1 MDNSDIEK
9 MWKKGFQ
16 HQKVNIN
23 QEQMN
28 KIMKGKSKNLVGR
41 IKTTAKI
48 DHYSTPILAALIL
61 TPTFYF
67 EYYVLG
73 TVIALVLLGL
83 FIQNSIMLKKLDKV
97 EFKDS
102 TLIYLT
108 EFRAFINYMKRYYTR
123 LLAVGAPFLTVPAF
137 LLGFQ
142 LSGASYENLWFSEN
156 MAVNA
161 GLVVVYLIFSGL
173 AAICF
178 YHLGTK
184 VLYGKKLRKLNEMIA
199 DLEAGTGIQQ
209 TGIQ

>member
-9 MWKKGFQ
+9 MWKAGFQ
-16 HQKVNIN
+16 HQKVNFS

-28 KIMKGKSKNLVGR
+28 TIMKGKSKNLIGR

-61 TPTFYF
+61 IPTFYY

-83 FIQNSIMLKKLDKV
+83 FIQNSIMLKKLEKV

-102 TLIYLT
+102 TLSYLT

-123 LLAVGAPFLTVPAF
+123 LLAFGAPFITVPAF

-142 LSGASYENLWFSEN
+142 LAGASFEDLWFSEN

-161 GLVVVYLIFSGL
+161 GLLIIFVIVSAFAGIVIYRL
-173 AAICF
+173 A
-178 YHLGTK
+178 TK
-184 VLYGKKLRKLNEMIA
+184 ILYGKKLRKLDELIA
-199 DLEAGTGIQQ
+199 DLEAGAGMQQ
-209 TGIQ
+209 TEIQ